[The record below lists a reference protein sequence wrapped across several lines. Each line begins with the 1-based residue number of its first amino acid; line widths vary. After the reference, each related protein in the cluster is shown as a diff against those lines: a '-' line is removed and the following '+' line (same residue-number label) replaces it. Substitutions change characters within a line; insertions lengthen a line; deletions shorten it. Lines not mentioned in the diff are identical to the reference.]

1 MIDGTD
7 VKGVGIFST
16 GEEETRKIME
26 DDPAVKAGIFTYEI
40 HPYRSFP
47 GDMLPEK

>member
-1 MIDGTD
+1 

-16 GEEETRKIME
+16 SQEETKRIME
-26 DDPAVKAGIFTYEI
+26 EDPAVKAGIFTYEI
-40 HPYRSFP
+40 HQFRSFP

>member
-26 DDPAVKAGIFTYEI
+26 DDPAVKAGVFTYKN

-47 GDMLPEK
+47 GEMLPEK